1 VPGTLGTCRL
11 NNNSMDKK
19 LVRISKFLSLVLRH
33 KPETIGLSLDRGGWA
48 RVDELIAAA
57 NRAGMPLDQ
66 ASLQQVV
73 EQNDKQRFAFSDDGR
88 RIRASQGHS
97 LPVDLGLEPLAPPQV
112 LYHGTA
118 TRFLNSIQRQG
129 LVPRGRTHVHL
140 SPDEPTAVR
149 VGQRHGKP
157 VVLRVQARRMHQ
169 DGFRFYLSAN
179 GVWLTQKV
187 PVEYL
192 VFPK

>member
-1 VPGTLGTCRL
+1 
-11 NNNSMDKK
+11 MDKK

-57 NRAGMPLDQ
+57 NRADLPLDE
-66 ASLQQVV
+66 ASLREVV
-73 EQNDKQRFAFSDDGR
+73 EQNDKQRFALSDDGLR
-88 RIRASQGHS
+88 VRASQGHS
-97 LPVDLGLEPLAPPQV
+97 LPVELDLEPLAPPQF

-118 TRFLNSIQRQG
+118 SRFLNSIRRQG
-129 LVPRGRTHVHL
+129 LVPRGRMHVHL

-149 VGQRHGKP
+149 VGRRHGKP
-157 VVLRVQARRMHQ
+157 VVLTVQAGRMHR

-179 GVWLTQKV
+179 GVWLTGKV

-192 VFPK
+192 MFPPGPAIENENQE